1 MRQLHI
7 YTRIE
12 KPHFIIKILLGIY
25 SIFLLS
31 SCESFLKVDPPQSQ
45 IVGEYVFQ
53 EKNLANAALA
63 DIYFDLL
70 DRIMSANYFTTYIGL
85 YTDELYYARTSQYS
99 YYEDFIN
106 CNVLPTNSTSKEFW
120 SKDYT
125 AIYKANAIIEGMD
138 NSTTIGVSDRNRIKG
153 EALFFRAYLHF
164 YLVNLFGD
172 IPYISTTDYTE
183 NRKISRMPVQEVY
196 KNLVADLIAAKELL
210 PENYSTV
217 ERVHVNK
224 WVASALLSRVYL
236 YSGQWEKAESEST
249 SLITNSLFTME
260 TSLSKVFLKE
270 SKSIIFCLKSQSSMN
285 ASDGTF
291 YIDTPSNI
299 SSHAFFLTENVTGAF
314 EPNDQRRS
322 LWVGSL
328 TDTEGE
334 TIYFSSKYKE
344 IPNST
349 PSKEFSVLLRIE
361 EQYLIRAE
369 ARAHLEDI
377 FGAQQDLNVIRNR
390 AGLGN
395 TNAATVNNLLAAI
408 LHERQVEFFLELGHR
423 FFDLKRMGFADAV
436 LGSIKSG
443 WDPTD
448 VLLPIPESEILL
460 NSNLL
465 PQNPGY

>member
-7 YTRIE
+7 YCRLE

-25 SIFLLS
+25 LIFSLNA
-31 SCESFLKVDPPQSQ
+31 CESFLKVDPPQSQ
-45 IVGEYVFQ
+45 IVGELVFQ

-63 DIYFDLL
+63 DIYFDFL
-70 DRIMSANYFTTYIGL
+70 DRITSASYFTTYIGL
-85 YTDELYYARTSQYS
+85 YTGELYYTGSQFS
-99 YYEDFIN
+99 MYEDYIN
-106 CNVLPTNSTSKEFW
+106 CNVLPSNSTNKGFW

-138 NSTTIGVSDRNRIKG
+138 NSTTIGTADKNWIKG

-183 NRKISRMPVQEVY
+183 NSKVSRMPVQEVY
-196 KNLVADLIAAKELL
+196 AHLVADLIAAKELL
-210 PENYSTV
+210 PENYTSTV
-217 ERVHVNK
+217 ERVHINK

-236 YSGQWEKAESEST
+236 YSGQWEKAQSEST

-260 TSLSKVFLKE
+260 TDLSKVFLKE
-270 SKSIIFCLKSQSSMN
+270 STSIIFSLKSQSSMN

-291 YIDTPSNI
+291 YIQNSSYI
-299 SSHAFFLTENVTGAF
+299 SSHAFLLSEYMANAF
-314 EPNDQRRS
+314 EPSDQRRS
-322 LWVGSL
+322 LWIGSL
-328 TDTEGE
+328 TTTEGN

-369 ARAHLEDI
+369 ARAHLGDI
-377 FGAQQDLNVIRNR
+377 TGARQDLNTIRNR

-395 TNAATVNNLLAAI
+395 TNAATLNNLLEAI
-408 LHERQVEFFLELGHR
+408 LHERQVEFFLEVAHP
-423 FFDLKRMGFADAV
+423 FFDMKRMGFADTV
-436 LGSIKSG
+436 LGSIKPG
-443 WDPTD
+443 WDATD
-448 VLLPIPESEILL
+448 VLFPIPESEILL
-460 NSNLL
+460 NSNLT
-465 PQNPGY
+465 QNPGY